1 MNLLV
6 KMLDSKDLEGL
17 RENFHRL
24 DVDGTG
30 MISAVELKRAIS
42 ESNTNINEQE
52 IDNIISEV
60 DYQGNKF
67 INYTEFLAATISVKK
82 FLTDDKLMALFK

>member
-24 DVDGTG
+24 DIDGTG

-42 ESNTNINEQE
+42 ESNTNINE
-52 IDNIISEV
+52 
-60 DYQGNKF
+60 
-67 INYTEFLAATISVKK
+67 
-82 FLTDDKLMALFK
+82 